1 MLSSFSTKFAKKNS
15 DKKAII
21 EYMIANLSF
30 EKYNTK
36 YNYFFAK
43 GLFNKLCIVD

>member
-1 MLSSFSTKFAKKNS
+1 MLSSFSTKFTKENN

-21 EYMIANLSF
+21 KYIVTNLNF
-30 EKYNTK
+30 EKYNRK
-36 YNYFFAK
+36 YNYFFVL